1 MFIEPHKLENQVLE
15 YSGYHTAWY
24 KKTYN
29 YDKWIRQA
37 FVLQN
42 NPVTYSRGRYIE
54 CLAYYVTGK
63 LDHAMAIAQQEI
75 GGNRNY
81 LIIYTT
87 CLFMTGQIEACLSAF
102 DRHYHPSDDIIQN
115 AKRYT
120 IMASYALLI
129 FDTHKAIEYLNKI
142 PPTDIPYIMDK
153 IQEVQG
159 IIDLT
164 PLRLEQVNRA
174 ALPLDLVKDVLQLSV
189 KTMCEQGNYGFSLE
203 FETYIPN
210 DVLYITFYCED
221 LSLEDMSRL
230 NEAWIEAMV
239 EHDWQYDFNLVS
251 RLSVNYRPS
260 LVSEGQSHVN

>member
-1 MFIEPHKLENQVLE
+1 MFIEPHKLENQVSE

-29 YDKWIRQA
+29 YDTWIRQA

-102 DRHYHPSDDIIQN
+102 DRHYHPSNDIIEN

-120 IMASYALLI
+120 SMATYALLI
-129 FDTHKAIEYLNKI
+129 FDSEKANEYLKKI
-142 PPTDIPYIMDK
+142 PATDIPYIMDK

-159 IIDLT
+159 NIDIT
-164 PLRLEQVNRA
+164 ALRLEQINRA
-174 ALPLDLVKDVLQLSV
+174 NLPLDLVKDVLQLSV
-189 KTMCEQGNYGFSLE
+189 KTMCKQGNYAFSVQ
-203 FETYIPN
+203 FESLIPN
-210 DVLYITFYCED
+210 DVLYITFHCEE
-221 LSLEDMSRL
+221 LSLDEMDEL
-230 NEAWIEAMV
+230 NNLWLDTIIDSELP
-239 EHDWQYDFNLVS
+239 YDFHQLS
-251 RLSVNYRPS
+251 RVSVNFRPS
-260 LVSEGQSHVN
+260 LNAEGV